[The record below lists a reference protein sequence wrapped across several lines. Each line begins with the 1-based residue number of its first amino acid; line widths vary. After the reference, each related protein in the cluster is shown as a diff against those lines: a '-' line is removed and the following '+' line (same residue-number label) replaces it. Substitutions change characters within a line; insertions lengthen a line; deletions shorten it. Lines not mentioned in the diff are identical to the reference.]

1 MYGVACT
8 VTGFPQPIQ
17 VLPHVLLGE
26 DDLWRFLDYNVSLH
40 QIHKRV
46 FDTVIFVKE
55 PTKLTG
61 INLERLV
68 FKPIIVQCSEFDADA
83 MLDELKRDI
92 KEGKPI
98 NELKLVYLPLFRGK
112 TLDSTGLFLESTKLI
127 RIMKAEEHLR
137 QKVFALAFL
146 IAGKVVDSDVLDK
159 IYDEVRVMSTGN
171 VILDVAEARG
181 KKYLQEEIALKML
194 SDGFDG
200 LDIIRYTG
208 IDADRLH
215 ELRESVRSEAV

>member
-1 MYGVACT
+1 M
-8 VTGFPQPIQ
+8 
-17 VLPHVLLGE
+17 
-26 DDLWRFLDYNVSLH
+26 
-40 QIHKRV
+40 
-46 FDTVIFVKE
+46 
-55 PTKLTG
+55 
-61 INLERLV
+61 
-68 FKPIIVQCSEFDADA
+68 
-83 MLDELKRDI
+83 
-92 KEGKPI
+92 
-98 NELKLVYLPLFRGK
+98 FRGK
-112 TLDSTGLFLESTKLI
+112 TLDSTGLFMESTKLI
-127 RIMKAEEHLR
+127 RIMRVEEHLR

-200 LDIIRYTG
+200 LDIVRCTG
-208 IDADRLH
+208 IDADRLL